1 MSQNK
6 DKKALEHVPHE
17 LANQSPKDNPPE
29 TKLAADELVDAQK
42 PEGAPEK
49 LGRKAAG
56 MTRGKVWEHGDIHHD
71 GNVYAAGSTADL
83 PEEFAEQLG
92 KAFVAE

>member
-1 MSQNK
+1 MGIKK
-6 DKKALEHVPHE
+6 DEKALEHTPHE
-17 LANQSPKDNPPE
+17 LTNQTTQDNPPE

-56 MTRGKVWEHGDIHHD
+56 MTRGRVWEHGAIHHD
-71 GNVYAAGSTADL
+71 GKVYAPGTLADL
-83 PEEFAEQLG
+83 PEEFAAQLG
-92 KAFVAE
+92 RAFVEE